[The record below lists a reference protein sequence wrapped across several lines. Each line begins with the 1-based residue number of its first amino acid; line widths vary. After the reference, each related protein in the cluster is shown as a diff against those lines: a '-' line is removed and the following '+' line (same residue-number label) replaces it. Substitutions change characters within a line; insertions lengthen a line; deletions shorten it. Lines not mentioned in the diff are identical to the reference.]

1 MLIPLVGLLTTTY
14 NVRVDNFV
22 LHTLVLFVVFVFL
35 VVLLFT
41 VIIRISSEC
50 RLTFVLLPA
59 VRAEVGD
66 ICDVAIRQNSLHT

>member
-1 MLIPLVGLLTTTY
+1 MLIPIVGLLTTTY

-22 LHTLVLFVVFVFL
+22 LRTLVLFVVFVFL
-35 VVLLFT
+35 VVLLFK

-59 VRAEVGD
+59 VRAGVVNIYEVR
-66 ICDVAIRQNSLHT
+66 ICH